1 MYQIVNVIN
10 ITDTHFPATKP
21 LGILGSSLLKTP
33 RKGSQHIIPRSCGHF
48 HAVRT
53 KEDPS

>member
-10 ITDTHFPATKP
+10 ITETRFPATKP
-21 LGILGSSLLKTP
+21 LGMLRSSLLKTP

>member
-10 ITDTHFPATKP
+10 ITETRFPATKP
-21 LGILGSSLLKTP
+21 LGILPSSLLKFP

-48 HAVRT
+48 HSVRT
-53 KEDPS
+53 KEHPL

>member
-10 ITDTHFPATKP
+10 ITETRFPATKP
-21 LGILGSSLLKTP
+21 LGILRSSLLKTP

-48 HAVRT
+48 YAVRT